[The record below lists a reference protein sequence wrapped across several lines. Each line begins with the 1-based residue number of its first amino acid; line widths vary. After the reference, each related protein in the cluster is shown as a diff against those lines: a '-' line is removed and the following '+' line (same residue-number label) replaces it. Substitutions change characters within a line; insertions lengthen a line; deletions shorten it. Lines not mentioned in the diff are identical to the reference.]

1 MADAVQV
8 QRRRGTQAQ
17 CDSATPVEGEI
28 WVDTTYDTLRVG
40 DGSKQGGY
48 IMPNA
53 YQLQHNQFNYAAAGG
68 TSNALTVTLYPAPNT
83 ASSGF
88 SFKFRASS
96 NNTDAATISVNGE
109 SAVEIRKMQ
118 GSSIVPLEAN
128 DIINT
133 GVYELNYNGTY
144 YLLSSPIPV
153 VTNDYQFV
161 GRFTPSGSSGT
172 WALLNIFEAGYDY
185 EIQYVGLGT
194 SQNNIDPQIT
204 FSGNGGVSWYFNY
217 SSVSGTL
224 PSIPV
229 ARTSNFASGRSFTK
243 LLLNDPASSDAVRVH
258 SLEYSSSSSTN
269 GFVDRTLFRF
279 GGTSS
284 IDGANSIRISLPA
297 GSGNITN
304 GYANI
309 WRKRA
314 V

>member
-68 TSNALTVTLYPAPNT
+68 AANALTVTLYPAPNT

-88 SFKFRASS
+88 SFKLRASA
-96 NNTDAATISVNGE
+96 NNTDAATISVNGA

-144 YLLSSPIPV
+144 YLLSNPIPV

-172 WALLNIFEAGYDY
+172 WDILNIFEVGYDY

-194 SQNNIDPQIT
+194 SQNNVEPRIT
-204 FSGNGGVSWYFNY
+204 FSGNGGGSWYLNY
-217 SSVSGTL
+217 SSVVSGSL
-224 PSIPV
+224 LSIPV
-229 ARTSNFASGRSFTK
+229 ARTSNSASGRSFTK
-243 LLLNDPASSDAVRVH
+243 LLLNDPASTSAVRVH
-258 SLEYSSSSSTN
+258 SMEYSSSSSGN
-269 GFVDRTLFRF
+269 VDRTLFRF
-279 GGTSS
+279 GGASS
-284 IDGANSIRISLPA
+284 IDGANSIRISLLA
-297 GSGNITN
+297 GNGNITN

>member
-17 CDSATPVEGEI
+17 CDAATPVEGEI

-40 DGSKQGGY
+40 DGSKQGGF

-68 TSNALTVTLYPAPNT
+68 TANALTVTLYPAPNT

-96 NNTDAATISVNGE
+96 NNTDAATISVNGA

-133 GVYELNYNGTY
+133 GIYELNYNGTY

-161 GRFTPSGSSGT
+161 GRFTPSGSSST

-194 SQNNIDPQIT
+194 SSTAKPTIT
-204 FSGNGGVSWYFNY
+204 FSGDGGTSWYTVYATTGTTLSNIPTANMT
-217 SSVSGTL
+217 SPGTVS
-224 PSIPV
+224 
-229 ARTSNFASGRSFTK
+229 NRSFTK
-243 LLLNDPASSDAVRVH
+243 LLLNDPASTSAVRVH
-258 SLEYSSSSSTN
+258 SMEYSSSANET
-269 GFVDRTLFRF
+269 VDRVLFRF
-279 GGTSS
+279 GGVNS
-284 IDGANSIRISLPA
+284 ISGANSIRIVSNV
-297 GSGNITN
+297 NITN